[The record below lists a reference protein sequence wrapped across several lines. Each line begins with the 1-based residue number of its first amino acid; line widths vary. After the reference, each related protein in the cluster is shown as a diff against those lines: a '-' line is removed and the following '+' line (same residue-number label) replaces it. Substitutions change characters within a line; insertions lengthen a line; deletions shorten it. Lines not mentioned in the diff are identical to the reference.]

1 MKFLDLILL
10 VKHVQSFENNYF
22 STNILHNYYWNVINQ
37 PIITKYLL
45 GGLLLLLLLLL
56 GITVLLRGLL
66 HNLLL
71 LLFHLLLFLLDSNKQ
86 AQDLLGLAHVVLV
99 HLELVE
105 DVVNLGLGHLVSPG
119 AEGVLEH
126 LDVNL
131 AVLVVGGESLDDE
144 LVGVVAVSGHLALEH
159 VNHALEGAGATNLS
173 HQIVQFGLRH
183 EDTNVVEGSTEV
195 ILVQG
200 AVLVDVHQLE
210 TVLVHLDLLLGEA
223 SLFIL
228 SLAHY
233 ELLVLTCSVAD

>member
-1 MKFLDLILL
+1 M
-10 VKHVQSFENNYF
+10 
-22 STNILHNYYWNVINQ
+22 
-37 PIITKYLL
+37 PIIPNYLL

-56 GITVLLRGLL
+56 SISLYLLRGLL
-66 HNLLL
+66 NNFDLLLDLLL
-71 LLFHLLLFLLDSNKQ
+71 LLLNSHKQTQNLLS
-86 AQDLLGLAHVVLV
+86 LAHVVLI

-105 DVVNLGLGHLVSPG
+105 DVVDLSLGHLVSPG
-119 AEGVLEH
+119 TEGVLEH

-131 AVLVVGGESLDDE
+131 AALIVGRESLDDE

-159 VNHALEGAGATNLS
+159 VDDALEGAGTADLS
-173 HQIVQFGLRH
+173 HQIVQLRLRH
-183 EDTNVVEGSTEV
+183 EDSNVVESSTEI

-210 TVLVHLDLLLGEA
+210 TVLVHLDLLLGKS

-233 ELLVLTCSVAD
+233 ELLL

>member
-1 MKFLDLILL
+1 M
-10 VKHVQSFENNYF
+10 
-22 STNILHNYYWNVINQ
+22 
-37 PIITKYLL
+37 PIITNYLL

-66 HNLLL
+66 SDLLL
-71 LLFHLLLFLLDSNKQ
+71 LLLDLLLFLLDSNKQ
-86 AQDLLGLAHVVLV
+86 AQDLLSLAHVVLV

-105 DVVNLGLGHLVSPG
+105 DVVNLGLVHLVSPS

-126 LDVNL
+126 LDVDL

-144 LVGVVAVSGHLALEH
+144 VVGVVSVSGQLALEH
-159 VNHALEGAGATNLS
+159 VDHALGGAGTTDLS
-173 HQIVQFGLRH
+173 HQIVQLRLRH
-183 EDTNVVEGSTEV
+183 QDTNVVEGSTEV
-195 ILVQG
+195 IVVQG

-233 ELLVLTCSVAD
+233 ELLLLTLGVNNC